1 MCPLPSRRHK
11 PRWSCAAAELWSAG
25 RGGGRGWDGAGA
37 GWLPWPES
45 FLLMPASPPP
55 LLEGLPALPAS
66 ALTREPLLPLASDS
80 QGLLSLG
87 SSLSSASLSLRCF
100 PHPPP
105 PPPPVWPDLG
115 DLTEAVATLLA
126 LQAHHLQDRKRDLRS
141 CQECLKSIRALRV
154 QLRSVRK
161 RLSVLEEQL
170 GIQVPPRELDADEQ
184 EEEKEEP
191 ALDAHTEEPEEIRT

>member
-1 MCPLPSRRHK
+1 MRSLSLQVCRARRRLVRVEVRLK
-11 PRWSCAAAELWSAG
+11 RQEG
-25 RGGGRGWDGAGA
+25 
-37 GWLPWPES
+37 E
-45 FLLMPASPPP
+45 
-55 LLEGLPALPAS
+55 EGLPALPAS